1 MSHVACTVARSSGRN
16 RMLKFAQLR
25 SKAEIFA
32 EITRNYPW
40 VSDMRGGW
48 EIEKFD
54 FKPPSDSWMD
64 AFKPLATFE
73 LELKSMPQFDK
84 FDVWISGTTPK
95 GDTKRTTVGTIA
107 KQMELSGAH
116 ARGPCIPSAQPDHA
130 LPRGQHRSPAG
141 VWLGATHERDLR

>member
-1 MSHVACTVARSSGRN
+1 
-16 RMLKFAQLR
+16 MLKFAQLR

-40 VSDMRGGW
+40 VGDMRGGW

-64 AFKPLATFE
+64 AFKPLATFR
-73 LELKSMPQFDK
+73 LELKSMPEFDK

-95 GDTKRTTVGTIA
+95 GDTKRATVGTIA
-107 KQMELSGAH
+107 KQVEIGRCLS
-116 ARGPCIPSAQPDHA
+116 
-130 LPRGQHRSPAG
+130 
-141 VWLGATHERDLR
+141 